1 MTWVFVFGKKV
12 TNVANFIQ
20 VLSARYLPAA

>member
-1 MTWVFVFGKKV
+1 MTWIFVFDKKV

-20 VLSARYLPAA
+20 VLSARYLAAA

>member
-1 MTWVFVFGKKV
+1 MTKIFVFGKKV

-20 VLSARYLPAA
+20 VLSAKYLAAA

>member
-1 MTWVFVFGKKV
+1 MTWIFVFDKKV

-20 VLSARYLPAA
+20 VLSAGYLAAA